1 MRVYAISIKGTI
13 SDAREESMI
22 ANRKGFRPY
31 GAVVA
36 VGVFLSSTF
45 FVAADEV
52 GTSGV
57 RLLSGGDFVS
67 IDVSCDAE
75 AATCPAGL
83 APGAVA
89 RQTGLRG
96 INARGDV
103 VGFYVDSAN
112 RQHGFVR
119 KDGRYTT
126 IDFPLAGIRGM
137 VANGINPQGEIVGQY
152 VLPINPNVEE
162 SSPLFCPENLPNGT
176 ANPACIKGFHYRN
189 GEYTTIM
196 FSGHPGAIPQRITAN
211 GEIHGCLHD
220 RDLGTSMYGA
230 TWRRSF
236 GPQGSVYIADAYSLE
251 ANGGELAD
259 SSMAVTMS
267 MNNGGTLNGHSIVGL
282 YTDMLGQPRGYVV
295 RNGVFEEYNASD
307 EALPANLTAIWDMNP
322 QGHFVG
328 NFRGQGEAAARRH
341 GFLDR
346 DAGSPRIAF
355 DITVRDASG
364 NTVTALA
371 TAAFG
376 INPDG
381 FIVGQYLLATGG
393 ALHGFIAAPL
403 NGN

>member
-1 MRVYAISIKGTI
+1 MRICAISIEGTL
-13 SDAREESMI
+13 SPCREDSMI
-22 ANRKGFRPY
+22 ANLKDFRPY

-36 VGVFLSSTF
+36 VGLFLSSTF
-45 FVAADEV
+45 FVAAEEV
-52 GTSGV
+52 ATSGV
-57 RLLSGGDFVS
+57 RLLGGSEVVL

-75 AATCPAGL
+75 ATTCLAGL
-83 APGAVA
+83 APGVVA

-96 INARGDV
+96 INARGDI

-119 KDGRYTT
+119 HDGRYTT
-126 IDFPLAGIRGM
+126 IDYPLAGIRGM

-152 VLPINPNVEE
+152 VLPINPHVDE
-162 SSPLFCPENLPNGT
+162 SSPLFCPENLSNGT
-176 ANPACIKGFHYRN
+176 ANPACIKGFHYSN
-189 GEYTTIM
+189 GDYTTIM

-220 RDLGTSMYGA
+220 RDLGMSMYGA

-236 GPQGSVYIADAYSLE
+236 GPKGSVYIADAYSLQE
-251 ANGGELAD
+251 NGGELAD
-259 SSMAVTMS
+259 SMAVTMS

-282 YTDMLGQPRGYVV
+282 FTDMLGQPRGYVV

-307 EALPANLTAIWDMNP
+307 EALPANLTAIWDINP

-328 NFRGQGEAAARRH
+328 NFRGQGEAAGRRH

-346 DAGSPRIAF
+346 DDGSPRIAF
-355 DITVRDASG
+355 DVTVRDASG

-376 INPDG
+376 INSDG

-393 ALHGFIAAPL
+393 ALHGFIAAPRS
-403 NGN
+403 GN

>member
-36 VGVFLSSTF
+36 VGLFLGTAF
-45 FVAADEV
+45 LAASDE
-52 GTSGV
+52 GV
-57 RLLSGGDFVS
+57 RLLGGNEVAL
-67 IDVSCDAE
+67 IDVSCDAG
-75 AATCPAGL
+75 ATACPAGL
-83 APGAVA
+83 VPGAVA
-89 RQTGLRG
+89 RQTALRG
-96 INARGDV
+96 INARGDI

-119 KDGRYTT
+119 KDERYTT
-126 IDFPLAGIRGM
+126 IDFPLAGLRGM

-346 DAGSPRIAF
+346 DDGSPRIAF

>member
-1 MRVYAISIKGTI
+1 
-13 SDAREESMI
+13 MI
-22 ANRKGFRPY
+22 ANRKSFRPY
-31 GAVVA
+31 YAVVA
-36 VGVFLSSTF
+36 VGL
-45 FVAADEV
+45 FVTSAFPAASDE
-52 GTSGV
+52 GV
-57 RLLSGGDFVS
+57 RLLGGGEVEL

-75 AATCPAGL
+75 ATTCPAGL
-83 APGAVA
+83 VPGAVA

-119 KDGRYTT
+119 KDSRYTT
-126 IDFPLAGIRGM
+126 IDFPLVGIRGM

-152 VLPINPNVEE
+152 VLPINPNVDQ
-162 SSPLFCPENLPNGT
+162 SSPLYCPQNLSNGNP
-176 ANPACIKGFHYRN
+176 NPACTKGFHYRD

-220 RDLGTSMYGA
+220 HDLGMSMYGA

-236 GPQGSVYIADAYSLE
+236 GPKGSVYISDAYSLMP
-251 ANGGELAD
+251 NGGEL
-259 SSMAVTMS
+259 SGSMDVPMS
-267 MNNGGTLNGHSIVGL
+267 MNNAGTLNGNTIVGL
-282 YTDMLGQPRGYVV
+282 FTDMLAQPRGYIV
-295 RNGVFEEYNASD
+295 RNGVFEVYNASVA
-307 EALPANLTAIWDMNP
+307 ALPANLTAIWDMNP

-328 NFRGQGEAAARRH
+328 NFRGQGEAVARRH

-346 DAGSPRIAF
+346 DDGSPRIGF
-355 DITVRDASG
+355 DITAPDASG

-371 TAAFG
+371 TFAYG

-381 FIVGQYLLATGG
+381 FIVGQYLLAAGG
-393 ALHGFIAAPL
+393 ALHGYIAAPL
-403 NGN
+403 GGN